1 MNKTN
6 GHIFIS
12 YAREDRG
19 RVAILA
25 KLLADEGWSVWWDRD
40 NLPAGQKFQQVIARA
55 IQDASCVLVCWSEA
69 AIDSDWVIDEANE
82 AKKKN
87 KFLPV
92 LLEAVEVPFGFRGYH
107 YIDLTKWDDKASHAA
122 YQRLKSE
129 LTKIQPLTKLDVST
143 QQPAKSKISKP
154 EPVNVQKPVDRLDKP
169 SSQPEDKPVKLPLK
183 KNVRAKLT
191 PFVIT
196 FVVMAAIGIL
206 YAITYEP
213 VQPKPVQPKSV
224 LPVQLASIL
233 PDMVTIKKGSLKLPA
248 ENGETSR
255 ILKVDQAFE
264 MGKYEVTF
272 AEYDYYVS
280 DVLKVDKYGLLV
292 LPKDMLVLPKAK
304 WGRGKYPVI
313 NVTWFDAVAYAQWL
327 SEKTGKL
334 CTLPTENQW
343 EYAARAGST
352 KKYGIPAETGGSD
365 DITGKDL
372 ANCAGCESGE
382 KIEKTT
388 EVGSFKANAWG
399 LYDMHGNVW
408 EWNLNEYY
416 KPENTSLEGN
426 KGRVLRGGSWNYNPD
441 FARASVRHRFVSDFR
456 DLYIGFRVVCSS
468 SIPH

>member
-1 MNKTN
+1 MNKKN

-92 LLEAVEVPFGFRGYH
+92 LLEAVELPFGFRGYH
-107 YIDLTKWDDKASHAA
+107 YIDLTEWDNKASHAA

-129 LTKIQPLTKLDVST
+129 LTKIQPPTKSELPT
-143 QQPAKSKISKP
+143 QKPAKSKNSKP
-154 EPVNVQKPVDRLDKP
+154 EPVNAQKPIDRLDKP
-169 SSQPEDKPVKLPLK
+169 SSQPGDKPVKLPLK
-183 KNVRAKLT
+183 KNVRAKFT

-206 YAITYEP
+206 YVITYEP
-213 VQPKPVQPKSV
+213 V
-224 LPVQLASIL
+224 LPE
-233 PDMVTIKKGSLKLPA
+233 MVTINKGSLVLPA
-248 ENGETSR
+248 ENGDAPR
-255 ILKVDQAFE
+255 ILQVDQAFE
-264 MGKYEVTF
+264 IGKYEVTF
-272 AEYDYYVS
+272 AEYDYFVS
-280 DVLKVDKYGLLV
+280 DTSIVALSLDK
-292 LPKDMLVLPKAK
+292 
-304 WGRGKYPVI
+304 WWRGKHPVI
-313 NVTWFDAVAYAQWL
+313 DVSWFDAVAYTQWL

-334 CTLPTENQW
+334 CTLPTETQW
-343 EYAARAGST
+343 EYAARAGS
-352 KKYGIPAETGGSD
+352 KKDYGIPAETGGSD

-441 FARASVRHRFVSDFR
+441 FARASVRRRFVSDFR
-456 DLYIGFRVVCSS
+456 DLYLGFRVVCSS
-468 SIPH
+468 PIPH